1 MGRKNPSLQHELI
14 KRVLP
19 QIENNLTGTAYKKHI
34 KKFAS
39 WARENGYRKL
49 EDITKETIQEYEKH
63 LENAPKKYTPATIHT
78 YLSPVCSAAG
88 IRMEEIKKP
97 RRTAGSISRGRDRDV
112 TGKKVVKNKQGKLQ
126 ECDQKFE
133 IHPPDDTAESRRRQA
148 V

>member
-49 EDITKETIQEYEKH
+49 EDITNSGDYSHISIPSLFGCGYTNGRNQKTKENCGKH
-63 LENAPKKYTPATIHT
+63 F
-78 YLSPVCSAAG
+78 
-88 IRMEEIKKP
+88 
-97 RRTAGSISRGRDRDV
+97 SR
-112 TGKKVVKNKQGKLQ
+112 
-126 ECDQKFE
+126 
-133 IHPPDDTAESRRRQA
+133 A
-148 V
+148 

>member
-78 YLSPVCSAAG
+78 YLIYSGDYSH
-88 IRMEEIKKP
+88 
-97 RRTAGSISRGRDRDV
+97 ISFPSLFGCGYTNGR
-112 TGKKVVKNKQGKLQ
+112 N
-126 ECDQKFE
+126 
-133 IHPPDDTAESRRRQA
+133 
-148 V
+148 